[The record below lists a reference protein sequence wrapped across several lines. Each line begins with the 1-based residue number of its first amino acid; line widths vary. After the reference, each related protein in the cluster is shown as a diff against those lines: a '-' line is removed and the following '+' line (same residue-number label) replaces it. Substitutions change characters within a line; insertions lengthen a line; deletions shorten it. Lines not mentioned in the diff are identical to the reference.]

1 MQSASII
8 SSSSTSS
15 SSNNKHSIDPH
26 TMATKLRGIWFSEQ
40 NQEEE
45 EKKRQEQKGKRIEM
59 ERLHQRDRG
68 EGEGQKKKRKREE
81 GEEGEEEVHALF
93 QPQPYILPWSSAAT
107 AWRHPPD
114 SSTTFTPCRASTLL
128 GTARSLHPTSLPA
141 HVCASTQWTTV

>member
-1 MQSASII
+1 
-8 SSSSTSS
+8 
-15 SSNNKHSIDPH
+15 
-26 TMATKLRGIWFSEQ
+26 
-40 NQEEE
+40 
-45 EKKRQEQKGKRIEM
+45 M

-141 HVCASTQWTTV
+141 HAVSFKSEGVTADHAGQQTSHLSLPTYQPQL